1 MENESEG
8 ILIHESPPSMSNV
21 IEVRNLTLTV
31 PTSKGRSP
39 VIENLSFSMK
49 QGEKLGLVGESGS
62 GKSLTAYSL
71 MRLIKNPV
79 QIDSGEI
86 FINGVN
92 VLQLSEEDFRKYR
105 GSEIAMIYQDPMS
118 ALNPIMKVGDQII
131 ESIQLHKKISHKD
144 ALKLA
149 VELLESVGIPEP
161 EERINSYPF
170 EMSGGMLQR
179 VVIAIALSGEPKI
192 LIADEA
198 TTALDVT
205 TQERVL
211 TLLNRLAEER
221 NLSVLLITHDLG
233 VAAQFTDR
241 INVMY
246 GGRLV
251 ERGPIKDVFTDP
263 LHPYTRALLDS
274 RCDYTVDVN
283 QPIKSIAGQPP
294 RPDNRPTG
302 CVFAPRCEHA
312 QAKCTGSAPEL
323 RAFSAREVACV
334 RVEELALGKK
344 L

>member
-1 MENESEG
+1 
-8 ILIHESPPSMSNV
+8 MSNL

-31 PTSKGRSP
+31 PSTKGRVP
-39 VIENLSFSMK
+39 VIQDLSFSIK

-71 MRLIKNPV
+71 IRLIKDPV
-79 QIDSGEI
+79 RIESGEI
-86 FINGVN
+86 LIDGID
-92 VLQLSEEDFRKYR
+92 VLKLSSEQFRKYR
-105 GSEIAMIYQDPMS
+105 GSKIAMIYQDPMS
-118 ALNPIMKVGDQII
+118 ALNPIMKIGDQIV
-131 ESIQLHKKISHKD
+131 ESIRLHKKLTKAE

-149 VELLESVGIPEP
+149 IELLASVGIPEP

-179 VVIAIALSGEPKI
+179 VVIAIALSGEPKV

-211 TLLNRLAEER
+211 NLLNRLAAER

-233 VAAQFTDR
+233 VAAQFSDR

-246 GGRLV
+246 GGKLV
-251 ERGPIKDVFTDP
+251 EQGKIKDVFTDP
-263 LHPYTRALLDS
+263 YHPYTRALLDS

-283 QPIKSIAGQPP
+283 KTITSIAGQPP
-294 RPDNRPTG
+294 RPDNRPPG

-312 QAKCTGSAPEL
+312 VSQCTSEAPAL
-323 RAFSAREVACV
+323 RAVGERQVACI
-334 RVEELALGKK
+334 RVEELLSVHR
-344 L
+344 